1 MEESKT
7 KVNVFLPEETGLET
21 EEITIDR
28 AYRIGKKR
36 EGKRMENFV

>member
-7 KVNVFLPEETGLET
+7 KVKVFLSEKTGLET

-36 EGKRMENFV
+36 EGKRMEKFV